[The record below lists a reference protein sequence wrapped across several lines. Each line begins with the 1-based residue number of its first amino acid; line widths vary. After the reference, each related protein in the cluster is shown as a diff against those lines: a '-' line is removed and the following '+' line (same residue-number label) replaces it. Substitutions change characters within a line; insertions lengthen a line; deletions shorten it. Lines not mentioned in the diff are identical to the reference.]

1 MNSDDANEVN
11 GSLEAGL
18 EETCASRRRFLSAVV
33 TGTVVVAAA
42 DGLAAAVDISPE
54 NSVQANTSAQLEAVL
69 SRYGSEFG
77 HVRRIR

>member
-1 MNSDDANEVN
+1 MNSDDANKVN
-11 GSLEAGL
+11 GSLEAWL
-18 EETCASRRRFLSAVV
+18 EETCVSRRRFLSAVV

-42 DGLAAAVDISPE
+42 DGLAAAGDISPE
-54 NSVQANTSAQLEAVL
+54 KPVQANTSAQLEAVL